1 MPVDISRGDRLTISN
16 VAFGFVRLNL
26 EVVDIAMLLL
36 DEMIYNC
43 FSGLQGNDVLSASA
57 VRGHDP

>member
-1 MPVDISRGDRLTISN
+1 MPVDISRGERLTISN

-43 FSGLQGNDVLSASA
+43 FSGL
-57 VRGHDP
+57 